1 MHVSLTLF
9 FIIHVLRLF
18 MVLVFVVVI
27 NDSISLRWKS
37 NIRTYLKTLIDL
49 YFPTLYD
56 NKSCSNHLSKALVMK
71 IEIIILENLH
81 S

>member
-1 MHVSLTLF
+1 MHVILTLF

-18 MVLVFVVVI
+18 MVLVVVI
-27 NDSISLRWKS
+27 DDSISLRWKS
-37 NIRTYLKTLIDL
+37 NIRHYLKTLIDL